1 MMLCQIC
8 KANPATIH
16 IQEIVNG
23 ETNTLHICAEC
34 AKKRNLAEDN
44 ATNSHFH
51 EMLER
56 LTQAIA
62 NSADLKLAE
71 IFEQKKPQ
79 EEESKDILCSACG
92 TSWQAFKKNG
102 KLGCAACYEQF
113 GQLLVESTL
122 LGQHGSVH
130 CGKTPP
136 ETVEQWHDPAVS
148 ERINLRR
155 ELERLRKGLDE
166 SIRRE
171 EFEQAAELRDKIAAI
186 ENELDSADIAPELTK
201 DILDCCR
208 NESEPDPAGNTSDE
222 TATDPAK
229 TKPRTR
235 GRRKKQ

>member
-23 ETNTLHICAEC
+23 ETSTLHICAEC
-34 AKKRNLAEDN
+34 AGKRNIAEGN
-44 ATNSHFH
+44 ANSHFH

-71 IFEQKKPQ
+71 LFEPKKQQ
-79 EEESKDILCSACG
+79 EEEETQDLECTVCG
-92 TSWQAFKKNG
+92 TAFQSWKKTG
-102 KLGCAACYEQF
+102 RLGCAACYEQF
-113 GQLLVESTL
+113 AQLLFPEFPLVH
-122 LGQHGSVH
+122 HGSVH

-136 ETVEQWHDPAVS
+136 ETVEQWQDPVVS

-155 ELERLRKGLDE
+155 ELEELCKGLDE

-171 EFEQAAELRDKIAAI
+171 EFEQAAELRDRIAAI
-186 ENELDSADIAPELTK
+186 EAELNSAELIP
-201 DILDCCR
+201 D
-208 NESEPDPAGNTSDE
+208 ES
-222 TATDPAK
+222 ATGEPAK
-229 TKPRTR
+229 KPRGR
-235 GRRKKQ
+235 GRRKTP

>member
-23 ETNTLHICAEC
+23 ETNTLHICPEC
-34 AKKRNLAEDN
+34 AKKRNLVEGN
-44 ATNSHFH
+44 AANSHFH

-71 IFEQKKPQ
+71 LFEQKQQ
-79 EEESKDILCSACG
+79 EEEETADLQCSVCG
-92 TSWQAFKKNG
+92 TSWHAYKKNG
-102 KLGCAACYEQF
+102 KVGCAACYEQF
-113 GQLLVESTL
+113 GQRILEEIRLN
-122 LGQHGSVH
+122 QHGSVH
-130 CGKTPP
+130 SGKTPP

-155 ELERLRKGLDE
+155 ELDRIRKGLDE

-171 EFEQAAELRDKIAAI
+171 EFEQAAELRDRITAI
-186 ENELDSADIAPELTK
+186 EAELKTAELIPDESAPETPPK
-201 DILDCCR
+201 
-208 NESEPDPAGNTSDE
+208 
-222 TATDPAK
+222 K
-229 TKPRTR
+229 TRAR
-235 GRRKKQ
+235 GRRKSS

>member
-23 ETNTLHICAEC
+23 ETSTLHICAEC
-34 AKKRNLAEDN
+34 AKKRSLDEGN
-44 ATNSHFH
+44 AANSHFH

-71 IFEQKKPQ
+71 LFEQKKPQ
-79 EEESKDILCSACG
+79 EEESPDRQCSVCG
-92 TSWQAFKKNG
+92 TSWQEYKKNG

-113 GQLLVESTL
+113 GQLLLEDIALS
-122 LGQHGSVH
+122 QHGSVH

-136 ETVEQWHDPAVS
+136 ETVEQWQDPAVS

-155 ELERLRKGLDE
+155 ELERIRKGLDE

-171 EFEQAAELRDKIAAI
+171 EFEQAAELRDRIAAI
-186 ENELDSADIAPELTK
+186 EAELKSAELIPDESAQETETK
-201 DILDCCR
+201 
-208 NESEPDPAGNTSDE
+208 
-222 TATDPAK
+222 K
-229 TKPRTR
+229 KPRSR
-235 GRRKKQ
+235 GRRKAQ

>member
-34 AKKRNLAEDN
+34 AKKRNLAEGN
-44 ATNSHFH
+44 AVNSHFH

-71 IFEQKKPQ
+71 LFEQKKPE
-79 EEESKDILCSACG
+79 EEESKDILCNACG

-113 GQLLVESTL
+113 GQLLVGSVM
-122 LGQHGSVH
+122 LGHHGSVH

-136 ETVEQWHDPAVS
+136 KTVEQWHDAAVS

-171 EFEQAAELRDKIAAI
+171 EFEQAAELRDKIASI
-186 ENELDSADIAPELTK
+186 ETELTSADIDPELTK
-201 DILDCCR
+201 DILDLCHVGT
-208 NESEPDPAGNTSDE
+208 EPKSAGLIPDE
-222 TATDPAK
+222 TDPDPAK

>member
-34 AKKRNLAEDN
+34 AQKRNLAEGN
-44 ATNSHFH
+44 AANSHFH

-71 IFEQKKPQ
+71 LFEQKKPQ
-79 EEESKDILCSACG
+79 EEESRDIQCG
-92 TSWQAFKKNG
+92 VCGASWHAYRKNG
-102 KLGCAACYEQF
+102 KVGCAACYDQF
-113 GQLLVESTL
+113 GQLLLEDIGL
-122 LGQHGSVH
+122 NQHGSVH

-136 ETVEQWHDPAVS
+136 ETVEQWQDPTVS

-166 SIRRE
+166 SVRRE

-186 ENELDSADIAPELTK
+186 ESELKSAELIPDESTPETPPK
-201 DILDCCR
+201 
-208 NESEPDPAGNTSDE
+208 
-222 TATDPAK
+222 
-229 TKPRTR
+229 KPRVR
-235 GRRKKQ
+235 GGRRKSS

>member
-34 AKKRNLAEDN
+34 AKKRNLAEGN
-44 ATNSHFH
+44 AANSHFH

-71 IFEQKKPQ
+71 LFDQKKPQ
-79 EEESKDILCSACG
+79 EEESEDILCSVCG
-92 TSWQAFKKNG
+92 TSWQAYKKNG

-113 GQLLVESTL
+113 GQRLVEDIVL
-122 LGQHGSVH
+122 DQHGSVH

-136 ETVEQWHDPAVS
+136 ETVEQWQDAAVS

-155 ELERLRKGLDE
+155 ELERIRKGLDE

-171 EFEQAAELRDKIAAI
+171 EFEQAAELRDRIAEI
-186 ENELDSADIAPELTK
+186 EAELKSAELIPNESAPET
-201 DILDCCR
+201 
-208 NESEPDPAGNTSDE
+208 AHE
-222 TATDPAK
+222 TALK
-229 TKPRTR
+229 KPRAR
-235 GRRKKQ
+235 GRRKNT

>member
-16 IQEIVNG
+16 IQEIANG
-23 ETNTLHICAEC
+23 ERNTLHICADC
-34 AKKRNLAEDN
+34 ARKRNISEDSE
-44 ATNSHFH
+44 ANSHFH

-71 IFEQKKPQ
+71 LFDQKKTQ
-79 EEESKDILCSACG
+79 EDEKQQNLACTVCG
-92 TSWQAFKKNG
+92 TTFQSYRKTG

-113 GQLLVESTL
+113 GQLIIPELAL
-122 LGQHGSVH
+122 LHHGSVH

-136 ETVEQWHDPAVS
+136 ETVEQWQDPAVS

-155 ELERLRKGLDE
+155 ELERLCKGLDE

-171 EFEQAAELRDKIAAI
+171 EFELAAELRDRISAI
-186 ENELDSADIAPELTK
+186 EAELNSAELIPDESAPEAPPK
-201 DILDCCR
+201 
-208 NESEPDPAGNTSDE
+208 
-222 TATDPAK
+222 K
-229 TKPRTR
+229 TRGR
-235 GRRKKQ
+235 GRRKST

>member
-34 AKKRNLAEDN
+34 AKKRNPAEGN
-44 ATNSHFH
+44 AVNSHFH

-71 IFEQKKPQ
+71 LFEQKEQK
-79 EEESKDILCSACG
+79 EEESRDLQCDHCG
-92 TSWQAFKKNG
+92 TSWHSYKKNG
-102 KLGCAACYEQF
+102 KVGCAACYEQF
-113 GQLLVESTL
+113 SQLLLEDIEL
-122 LGQHGSVH
+122 NQHGSVH

-136 ETVEQWHDPAVS
+136 ETVEQWQDPAVS

-166 SIRRE
+166 SVRRE
-171 EFEQAAELRDKIAAI
+171 EFEQAAELRDKIASI
-186 ENELDSADIAPELTK
+186 EAELKSAELIPDESAPETPPK
-201 DILDCCR
+201 
-208 NESEPDPAGNTSDE
+208 
-222 TATDPAK
+222 
-229 TKPRTR
+229 KPRAR
-235 GRRKKQ
+235 GGRRRSS

>member
-23 ETNTLHICAEC
+23 ETNTIHICPEC
-34 AKKRNLAEDN
+34 AKKRNLAEGN
-44 ATNSHFH
+44 AANSHFH

-71 IFEQKKPQ
+71 LFEPKKQEQ
-79 EEESKDILCSACG
+79 EEAQQDLACSVCG
-92 TSWQAFKKNG
+92 TTLQSYRKTG

-113 GQLLVESTL
+113 SQIIIPEFALAH
-122 LGQHGSVH
+122 HGSVH

-136 ETVEQWHDPAVS
+136 ESVEQWQDPAVS
-148 ERINLRR
+148 ERINMRR

-166 SIRRE
+166 SVRRE
-171 EFEQAAELRDKIAAI
+171 EFELAAELRDKIASI
-186 ENELDSADIAPELTK
+186 EAELKSAEFIPDESAPEIPPK
-201 DILDCCR
+201 
-208 NESEPDPAGNTSDE
+208 
-222 TATDPAK
+222 
-229 TKPRTR
+229 KPRAR
-235 GRRKKQ
+235 GRRKSQ

>member
-34 AKKRNLAEDN
+34 AKKRNLAEGN
-44 ATNSHFH
+44 AVNSHFH

-71 IFEQKKPQ
+71 LFDQKKPQ
-79 EEESKDILCSACG
+79 EEEAQDLQCDVCG
-92 TSWQAFKKNG
+92 ASWHAYKNNG
-102 KLGCAACYEQF
+102 KVGCAACYEQF
-113 GQLLVESTL
+113 SQVLLEDIEL
-122 LGQHGSVH
+122 NQHGSVH

-155 ELERLRKGLDE
+155 ELERLRKSLDE

-171 EFEQAAELRDKIAAI
+171 EFELAAEIRDKIAGI
-186 ENELDSADIAPELTK
+186 ESELKSAELIPDESAPETPPK
-201 DILDCCR
+201 
-208 NESEPDPAGNTSDE
+208 
-222 TATDPAK
+222 
-229 TKPRTR
+229 KPRAR
-235 GRRKKQ
+235 GRRKSS

>member
-34 AKKRNLAEDN
+34 AKKRNLTEDN
-44 ATNSHFH
+44 AANSHFH

-71 IFEQKKPQ
+71 LFEPKKQQ
-79 EEESKDILCSACG
+79 EEEAQDLVCNVCG

-102 KLGCAACYEQF
+102 KLGCAACYDQF
-113 GQLLVESTL
+113 GQLLVEDIML
-122 LGQHGSVH
+122 DQHGSVH

-136 ETVEQWHDPAVS
+136 ETIEQWQDTAVS

-186 ENELDSADIAPELTK
+186 EAELKSADLIP
-201 DILDCCR
+201 
-208 NESEPDPAGNTSDE
+208 DE
-222 TATDPAK
+222 TAPDAAPP
-229 TKPRTR
+229 KPRSR
-235 GRRKKQ
+235 GRRKSS